1 VVSVS
6 AAVRLDQEPETLA
19 ARIANAHA
27 GEAAW
32 LDRFSAALDRRRASG
47 ELQRVL
53 EVWGLSK
60 AEAGRMFRVTR
71 QAVGKWAVDGVPPDR
86 IEALADLAAATDLL
100 VRYLRRDRIQAVV
113 RRQFDDAGGRS
124 LLDLAREDPANALD
138 HVRRMFDFARV
149 HA

>member
-1 VVSVS
+1 MSV
-6 AAVRLDQEPETLA
+6 AVRVDEDPEGLA
-19 ARIANAHA
+19 ARIAAAHA

-47 ELQRVL
+47 ELLRVL

-60 AEAGRMFRVTR
+60 AEAARMLHVSR

-86 IEALADLAAATDLL
+86 VEALGDLAAATDLL

-113 RRQFDDAGGRS
+113 RRRFAEADGHS
-124 LLDLAREDPANALD
+124 LLELAGENPAMALEQ
-138 HVRRMFDFARV
+138 VRRMFDFARV
-149 HA
+149 SA